1 MYSAVPLA
9 STWSDLPPGHEKC
22 SLTRQSGF
30 RKKHHEW
37 NRTQQWAEKDCTF
50 LFFFLVTKS
59 FCTPSAAPCM
69 QRTPLCITAVTFWNI
84 TSCLLSALSG
94 SGWQQNPR
102 KCDLHFLNRWKININ
117 HWVWKRQNPD
127 RIGGRLVHTLQN
139 TDKGSVRTADRF
151 VLQDVTNLR
160 GICWEP
166 REPSNHLSVLS

>member
-1 MYSAVPLA
+1 MKNALSLVSLVSER
-9 STWSDLPPGHEKC
+9 STMNETEHS
-22 SLTRQSGF
+22 SGQ
-30 RKKHHEW
+30 RKTAHFS
-37 NRTQQWAEKDCTF
+37 F
-50 LFFFLVTKS
+50 LFFGDQKLLHSICSSLYAENT
-59 FCTPSAAPCM
+59 
-69 QRTPLCITAVTFWNI
+69 LCITAVTFWNI

>member
-1 MYSAVPLA
+1 MIWPASWTWKMLSHSSVWFQKEAPWMKQNTAVGRERLHI
-9 STWSDLPPGHEKC
+9 S
-22 SLTRQSGF
+22 
-30 RKKHHEW
+30 
-37 NRTQQWAEKDCTF
+37 

-69 QRTPLCITAVTFWNI
+69 QRTRLCITAVTFWNI